1 MHSTAHVQSIIVVMG
16 VIVVASVQI
25 GVATIGAFSLDCSNI
40 RVHLAAG
47 QLRVFGRMFGTS
59 IR

>member
-1 MHSTAHVQSIIVVMG
+1 MPSIIVVMG
-16 VIVVASVQI
+16 GIVVASVQI
-25 GVATIGAFSLDCSNI
+25 GVTTVGAFSLDRTNI

-59 IR
+59 VR